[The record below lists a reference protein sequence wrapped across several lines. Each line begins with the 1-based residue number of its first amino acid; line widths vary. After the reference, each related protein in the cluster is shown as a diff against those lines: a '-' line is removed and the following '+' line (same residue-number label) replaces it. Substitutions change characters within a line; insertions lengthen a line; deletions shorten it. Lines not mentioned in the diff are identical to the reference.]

1 MSAGRIPE
9 LRNEQ
14 IPGWL
19 AALDRVR
26 ALAPH
31 AIVPGFGPVV
41 KDDAALTATGDYL
54 RQLDAA
60 VRRAYANGT
69 GLTDAMR
76 TVQVPDFRSYKLYAA
91 AQPQNVQRL
100 YLQLEKQ

>member
-1 MSAGRIPE
+1 
-9 LRNEQ
+9 
-14 IPGWL
+14 
-19 AALDRVR
+19 
-26 ALAPH
+26 
-31 AIVPGFGPVV
+31 
-41 KDDAALTATGDYL
+41 
-54 RQLDAA
+54 